1 MNKLLILGSSG
12 MLGNMVSKYFINT
25 NEFDIFLSYRNKTQH
40 HQHENSNKFDALSD
54 DLEKLIEDINPDFL
68 INCIGLIKP
77 EINEESNKSIKKA
90 LEVNSYFPLKISN
103 LASEYDFKF
112 IQIGTDCVF
121 SGITGEYLES
131 SFQDAIDIYGKS
143 KIGGE
148 AVNLNKYVLRGS
160 IVGPEVGQ
168 GKSLLNWFLL
178 QNKGKV
184 NGFIDH
190 KWNGITTLN
199 FAKIVHGII
208 KTNNFK
214 NNIQHVVPKD
224 EVSKYDLLLYF
235 NKFFGVDVK
244 IEKINSEHSVNRTL
258 KTENE
263 DANKT
268 LWIDAGYEDIPTIEE
283 NIKELSE
290 SNLTKGILNII

>member
-25 NEFDIFLSYRNKTQH
+25 NEFDIFLTYRNNKQNYP
-40 HQHENSNKFDALSD
+40 HENSYKFDALTD
-54 DLEKLIEDINPDFL
+54 DLEKLIKDINPDFL

-77 EINEESNKSIKKA
+77 EINEESNESVKKA

-103 LASEYDFKF
+103 LASEHNFKF

-121 SGITGEYLES
+121 SGATGEYLES
-131 SFQDAIDIYGKS
+131 SFQDAIDVYGKS

-148 AVNLNKYVLRGS
+148 VVNLNKYLIRGS
-160 IVGPEVGQ
+160 IVGPEAGQ
-168 GKSLLNWFLL
+168 GQSLLNWFLN
-178 QNKGKV
+178 QGEGKV

-190 KWNGITTLN
+190 MWNGITTLN
-199 FAKIVHGII
+199 FAKIVHGMI

-214 NNIQHVVPKD
+214 NNIQHVIPKD
-224 EVSKYDLLLYF
+224 EVSKYDLLIYF
-235 NKFFGVDVK
+235 KKFFGVDVK
-244 IEKINSEHSVNRTL
+244 VEKINSENSVNRTL

-268 LWIDAGYEDIPTIEE
+268 LWLDAGYENIPTIEE

-290 SNLTKGILNII
+290 SSLTKGILNTI

>member
-25 NEFDIFLSYRNKTQH
+25 SEFDIFLSYRNKTQH

-199 FAKIVHGII
+199 FAKIVHGMI
-208 KTNNFK
+208 KTNNFN

>member
-25 NEFDIFLSYRNKTQH
+25 NEFDIFLSYRNKNQH
-40 HQHENSNKFDALSD
+40 HQHENSHKFDALSD

-90 LEVNSYFPLKISN
+90 LEVNSFFPLKISN

-199 FAKIVHGII
+199 FAKIVHGMI
-208 KTNNFK
+208 KTNNFN

>member
-25 NEFDIFLSYRNKTQH
+25 NEFVMFLTYRNNTQNH
-40 HQHENSNKFDALSD
+40 LHDNSYKFDALTD
-54 DLEKLIEDINPDFL
+54 DLEKLIKDINPDFL
-68 INCIGLIKP
+68 INCIGIIKP
-77 EINEESNKSIKKA
+77 EINEDNNKSIKRA
-90 LEVNSYFPLKISN
+90 IEVNSYFPLKISN
-103 LASEYDFKF
+103 LASEYNFKY

-131 SFQDAIDIYGKS
+131 SFQDAIDVYGKS

-148 AVNLNKYVLRGS
+148 ALNLNKYVLRTS

-168 GKSLLNWFLL
+168 GKSLLNWFLY
-178 QNKGKV
+178 QREGKV
-184 NGFIDH
+184 NGFIDN

-199 FAKIVHGII
+199 FAKIVHGMI

-214 NNIQHVVPKD
+214 NNLQHVVPKD
-224 EVSKYDLLLYF
+224 KVSKYDLLVYF
-235 NKFFGVDVK
+235 KKFFSTDVK
-244 IEKINSEHSVNRTL
+244 IEKFSSENSVNRTL

-263 DANKT
+263 DANKR
-268 LWIDAGYEDIPTIEE
+268 LWMDAGYENIPTIEE

>member
-12 MLGNMVSKYFINT
+12 MLGKMVSKYFIHT
-25 NEFDIFLSYRNKTQH
+25 GEFDIFLTYRNNTQTH
-40 HQHENSNKFDALSD
+40 LHKNSYKFDALTD
-54 DLEKLIEDINPDFL
+54 DLERLIKDINPDFL

-77 EINEESNKSIKKA
+77 EINEESNESIERAIK
-90 LEVNSYFPLKISN
+90 VNSYFPLKISN
-103 LASEYDFKF
+103 LASEYNFKF

-121 SGITGEYLES
+121 SGVTGEYLES
-131 SFQDAIDIYGKS
+131 SFQDATDVYGKS

-148 AVNLNKYVLRGS
+148 AVNSNKYLLRGS
-160 IVGPEVGQ
+160 IVGPETGI
-168 GKSLLNWFLL
+168 GKSLLNWFLS
-178 QNKGKV
+178 QSEGAV
-184 NGFIDH
+184 SGFIDH
-190 KWNGITTLN
+190 KWNGITSLN
-199 FAKIVHGII
+199 FAKIAHGMI

-214 NNIQHVVPKD
+214 NNIQHVLPKD
-224 EVSKYDLLLYF
+224 EVSKYDLLMYF
-235 NKFFGVDVK
+235 KRFFNVDIKV
-244 IEKINSEHSVNRTL
+244 EKTSSENSVNRTL

-268 LWIDAGYEDIPTIEE
+268 LWIDAGYGDIPTIEE

>member
-1 MNKLLILGSSG
+1 MNKLMILGSSG

-25 NEFDIFLSYRNKTQH
+25 NEFDMFLTYRNNTQNH
-40 HQHENSNKFDALSD
+40 LHDNSYKFDALTD
-54 DLEKLIEDINPDFL
+54 DLEKLIKDINPDFL
-68 INCIGLIKP
+68 INCIGIIKP
-77 EINEESNKSIKKA
+77 EINEDNNKSIKRA
-90 LEVNSYFPLKISN
+90 IEVNSYFPLKISN
-103 LASEYDFKF
+103 LASEYNFKY

-131 SFQDAIDIYGKS
+131 SFQDAIDVYGKS

-148 AVNLNKYVLRGS
+148 ALNLNKYLLRTS

-168 GKSLLNWFLL
+168 GKSLLNWFLY
-178 QNKGKV
+178 QREGKV
-184 NGFIDH
+184 NGFIDN

-199 FAKIVHGII
+199 FAKIVHGMI

-214 NNIQHVVPKD
+214 NNLQHVVPKD
-224 EVSKYDLLLYF
+224 NVSKYDLLVYF
-235 NKFFGVDVK
+235 KKFFSTDVK
-244 IEKINSEHSVNRTL
+244 IEKFSSENSVNRTL

-263 DANKT
+263 DANKR
-268 LWIDAGYEDIPTIEE
+268 LWMDAGYENIPTIEE

-290 SNLTKGILNII
+290 SSLTKGILNTI